1 MVNNAQLKLIHQAA
15 RAAGLIDKT
24 GDQRYRLVLRQYRD
38 RDGRPAASSKQLS
51 NQQIDDLLALCES
64 MGFRLP
70 NRPSHFFRDKA
81 AAGYRHATIP
91 TLAALRQ
98 LAGDLGWTDAHLAN
112 FLRRMARPG
121 ESTDLI
127 TLPPRLAYVAI
138 EAMKAMFNRTSGMN
152 QPVQPTLAD
161 VQRYHNNNHQPSID
175 TEVSDVETDEL
186 EPAPF

>member
-64 MGFRLP
+64 LGFRLP
-70 NRPSHFFRDKA
+70 NRPSHYFRDKA
-81 AAGYRHATIP
+81 AAGYRQATIP

-98 LAGDLGWTDAHLAN
+98 LAGDLGWTEAHLAN

-121 ESTDLI
+121 ETADLAA
-127 TLPPRLAYVAI
+127 LPPRLAYVAI
-138 EAMKAMFNRTSGMN
+138 EAMKAIFNRTSGMDF
-152 QPVQPTLAD
+152 VRQPTLDD
-161 VQRYHNNNHQPSID
+161 VRRYHDNHQPSID
-175 TEVSDVETDEL
+175 TEVSDVQDEL

>member
-1 MVNNAQLKLIHQAA
+1 MVNNKQLKLIHQAA

-24 GDQRYRLVLRQYRD
+24 GDGRYRLVLRQYRD
-38 RDGRPAASSKQLS
+38 RAGRPAASSKQLT
-51 NQQIDDLLALCES
+51 NHQIDDFLALCES
-64 MGFRLP
+64 LGFRLP

-81 AAGYRHATIP
+81 AAGYRQATIP

-98 LAGDLGWTDAHLAN
+98 LAGDLGWTEAHLVN

-138 EAMKAMFNRTSGMN
+138 EAMKAMFNRTSGMD

-161 VQRYHNNNHQPSID
+161 VQRYHQQHNM
-175 TEVSDVETDEL
+175 EVMDEQSSEL